1 MNHKEN
7 WLQHQNILSYVINLV
22 NRKPTELGDD
32 LFQNQVILYAKLG
45 ITAHDYD
52 IIINTIIFN

>member
-1 MNHKEN
+1 M
-7 WLQHQNILSYVINLV
+7 INLV

-32 LFQNQVILYAKLG
+32 LLQNQVILYAKLG